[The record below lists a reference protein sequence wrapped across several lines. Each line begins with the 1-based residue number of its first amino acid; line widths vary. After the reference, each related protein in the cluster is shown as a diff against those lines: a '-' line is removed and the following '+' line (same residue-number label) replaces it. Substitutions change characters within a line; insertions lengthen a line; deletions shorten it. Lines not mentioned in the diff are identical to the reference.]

1 MQFKIHNTG
10 WVYFVISILLAI
22 IFTPFFNIIAIFFFI
37 LSIFIFYFFRDPDR
51 AIPHEDVIIS
61 PADGKVTYVGKSES
75 PIDLNKKN
83 EFCKVS
89 IFLNIFNVH
98 VNRIPCNGLIQ
109 KIKYFHGKFLN
120 ATLNKTSELNER
132 NIILI
137 KKNNDDIIIVS
148 QIAGLIARR
157 IICDINENQEVFKGN
172 RFGIIKF
179 GSRVDIYMPLNYK
192 PLVAVGQI
200 VLGGET
206 ILANPNNIKE
216 ITKSNIN

>member
-1 MQFKIHNTG
+1 MQLKLHKEG
-10 WVYFVISILLAI
+10 WVYFVISLLLAI
-22 IFTPFFNIIAIFFFI
+22 IFTPFFIIIAIFFYI

-51 AIPHEDVIIS
+51 AIPYEDVIVS
-61 PADGKVTYVGKSES
+61 PADGKITYIGMAEP
-75 PIDLNKKN
+75 PIDLDNTNKL
-83 EFCKVS
+83 CKIS

-98 VNRIPCNGLIQ
+98 VNRIPCDGLIQ

-120 ATLNKTSELNER
+120 ATFNKSSNLNER
-132 NIILI
+132 NIVVI
-137 KKNNDDIIIVS
+137 KKNNGDLIIVS

-157 IICDINENQEVFKGN
+157 IVSDINENQNVQKGD

-179 GSRVDIYMPLNYK
+179 GSRVDIYMPLSYK
-192 PLVAVGQI
+192 PLISEGQI

-206 ILANPNNIKE
+206 IIANPNNIKE